1 MHNLSTLNLN
11 TAHIHMTNSHLE
23 QLHPYPFQK
32 LNSIKAGLIPDP
44 ALEHIALSI
53 GEPKHQPPRSVINEL
68 VNNIDQVNRYP
79 NTKGIT
85 ELRESISCWASKR
98 FNLLQGTLSA
108 EAHVLPVN
116 GTREALF
123 AFTQTIISTKNKPLV
138 IAPNPFYQIYEGA
151 SILAGAELK
160 LLNCLE
166 ENQYLPNFDHI
177 TEQEW
182 QRCQLLFLCSPGN
195 PTGALLSSQDY
206 QKLIRLAEK
215 YDFVIASD
223 ECYSELYQD
232 ENSPPVGLLQ
242 ACAEMGRNDY
252 RHCVVFHSLSKRS
265 NLPGLRS
272 GFVAGDKSIIE
283 KFLLYRTYHGC
294 AMPLPT
300 QLASIAAWNDEQHV
314 IQNRVLYREKYQ
326 SFGKI
331 LQGTWDIVQPK
342 ASFYLWAK
350 TPIDD
355 VTFAQRLFQQ
365 QHITVLPGSFLSRT
379 AEGINPGSGYVRMAL
394 VASTLECT
402 TAAQRIKA
410 FIEQL

>member
-1 MHNLSTLNLN
+1 MHNPSTLNLDI
-11 TAHIHMTNSHLE
+11 AHIRMTNPYLE

-32 LNSIKAGLIPDP
+32 LNTIKEGLNPNP
-44 ALEHIALSI
+44 SLEHIALSI
-53 GEPKHQPPRSVINEL
+53 GEPKHQPPQLVIDQL
-68 VNNIDQVNRYP
+68 ISNIAQVNRYP
-79 NTKGIT
+79 NTKGIP
-85 ELRESISCWASKR
+85 ELRECISHWASQR
-98 FNLLQGTLSA
+98 FNLQQDTLSA

-123 AFTQTIISTKNKPLV
+123 AFTQAVVSTRNKPLV

-166 ENQYLPNFDHI
+166 ENHYLPDFGSI

-182 QRCQLLFLCSPGN
+182 QRCQLLFVCSPGN

-206 QKLIRLAEK
+206 QKLILLAEQ
-215 YDFVIASD
+215 YDFIIASD
-223 ECYSELYQD
+223 ECYSELYRD

-242 ACAEMGRNDY
+242 ACAEMGRDDY
-252 RHCVVFHSLSKRS
+252 RHCVAFHSLSKRS

-272 GFVAGDKSIIE
+272 GFVAGDKNIIE

-314 IQNRVLYREKYQ
+314 IKNRILYREKYQ
-326 SFGKI
+326 SVGKI
-331 LQGTWDIVQPK
+331 LQGTWDITQPE

-355 VTFAQRLFQQ
+355 IVFAQQQ
-365 QHITVLPGSFLSRT
+365 KYFLPSW
-379 AEGINPGSGYVRMAL
+379 
-394 VASTLECT
+394 
-402 TAAQRIKA
+402 
-410 FIEQL
+410 